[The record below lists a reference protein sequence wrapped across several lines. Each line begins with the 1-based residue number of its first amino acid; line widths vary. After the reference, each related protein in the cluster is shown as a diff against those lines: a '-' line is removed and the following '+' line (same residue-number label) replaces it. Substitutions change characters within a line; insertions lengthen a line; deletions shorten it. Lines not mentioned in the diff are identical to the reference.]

1 MTDGASV
8 PEGGRERLL
17 DAAAAEF
24 SELGYTGA
32 SIAGIAR
39 RAGMSKST
47 VFHHFNSK
55 EALYL
60 AVIGSAVG
68 DFGQRIDHVLG
79 EDGPC
84 GQVLARFQCEHLR
97 QLQDHRQVARLI
109 LRELQD
115 PALEHRKPLIIELL
129 SSNFT
134 RLVRYL
140 EQAQASGRIRSSVN
154 CHVAALTLF
163 ASNAFYFQHAEDLG
177 RMPGEGFDGGDQ
189 AFIKAL
195 VDVLIDGLLPSES
208 SGDQT

>member
-1 MTDGASV
+1 MTDCASA

-17 DAAAAEF
+17 DAAATEF
-24 SELGYTGA
+24 SELGYSGA

-79 EDGPC
+79 DAGSC
-84 GQVLARFQCEHLR
+84 RQVLARFQGEHLR
-97 QLQDHRQVARLI
+97 QLRDHRRVVRLI

-115 PALEHRKPLIIELL
+115 PALERRKPLIIELL

-140 EQAQASGRIRSSVN
+140 EQARASGRIRPSVN
-154 CHVAALTLF
+154 CHVAALALF
-163 ASNAFYFQHAEDLG
+163 ASNAFYFQHAEDLD
-177 RMPGEGFDGGDQ
+177 RIPGEGFEGGDQ
-189 AFIKAL
+189 AFVDAL
-195 VDVLIDGLLPSES
+195 VDVLINGLLPSEP